1 MGSHALDLITIG
13 NNFGTAEM
21 RALWDD
27 KARIQKQLDTEAAL
41 SQAEG
46 QLGIIPLD
54 AAAKI
59 KEAANVG
66 LYDIEDIAAESARLR
81 HSLMGTI
88 NALERQSGEA
98 GEFVHFGATTQDIV
112 DTGMMLQ
119 LRDAYDIIE
128 RDVAIVLDLLA
139 KLAKN
144 HQDTVMIGRT
154 HGMHALPT
162 TFGFKVAV
170 WVDEFIRH
178 AERLKESRDRIFV
191 GNMNGAVGTYASFG
205 PKGSQLEA
213 ATMDILGLNTPNIGW
228 QSARDRF
235 SEFGNIAALISG
247 TAGKIGNEF
256 YNLMRTDIGEIEEPF
271 SKGKIGSSTMPHKR
285 NPALFEG
292 LASLTPPVLKS
303 VALLHESMGTE
314 HERDAMHWRQE
325 WVALPEI
332 AIYLSG
338 QLNTLKNVLD
348 GLTVREDRMQANLN
362 RQAGLIMSEKVMFEL
377 SDSLGKQTA
386 HAKVY
391 SLAMQSFEEG
401 IDFGDVLKDDAEISA
416 NHQPEEIDQWLNPSA
431 YTGLAHEKVDQV
443 LAAYQAFKAGLADGK

>member
-13 NNFGTAEM
+13 NNFGTPEM
-21 RALWDD
+21 RALWND
-27 KARIQKQLDTEAAL
+27 KARIQRQLDTEAAL
-41 SQAEG
+41 AKAEG
-46 QLGIIPLD
+46 DLGIIPSEAAEKIQ
-54 AAAKI
+54 AAAD
-59 KEAANVG
+59 VS
-66 LYDIEDIAAESARLR
+66 LYDIEAIAAESARLR

-88 NALERQSGEA
+88 NALERQSGDA

-128 RDVAIVLDLLA
+128 RDVYLVLELLA
-139 KLAKN
+139 KLAKA

-178 AERLKESRDRIFV
+178 AERLQESRDRIFV

-205 PKGSQLEA
+205 PKGSEVEA
-213 ATMDILGLNTPNIGW
+213 TTMEILGLQTPNIGW

-271 SKGKIGSSTMPHKR
+271 SKGEIGSSTMPHKR

-348 GLTVREDRMQANLN
+348 GLTVREDRMQANLD

-391 SLAMQSFEEG
+391 ELAMQSFEEG
-401 IDFGDVLKDDAEISA
+401 IDFGDVLKADPEIAA
-416 NHQPEEIDQWLNPSA
+416 NHSDTEIDQWLDPSS
-431 YTGLAHEKVDQV
+431 YTGLAHDKVDQV
-443 LAAYQAFKAGLADGK
+443 LAVYSAFKEGLADDR

>member
-139 KLAKN
+139 KLAKT

-213 ATMDILGLNTPNIGW
+213 ATMDILGLNTPNIG
-228 QSARDRF
+228 
-235 SEFGNIAALISG
+235 
-247 TAGKIGNEF
+247 
-256 YNLMRTDIGEIEEPF
+256 
-271 SKGKIGSSTMPHKR
+271 
-285 NPALFEG
+285 
-292 LASLTPPVLKS
+292 
-303 VALLHESMGTE
+303 
-314 HERDAMHWRQE
+314 
-325 WVALPEI
+325 
-332 AIYLSG
+332 
-338 QLNTLKNVLD
+338 
-348 GLTVREDRMQANLN
+348 
-362 RQAGLIMSEKVMFEL
+362 
-377 SDSLGKQTA
+377 
-386 HAKVY
+386 
-391 SLAMQSFEEG
+391 
-401 IDFGDVLKDDAEISA
+401 
-416 NHQPEEIDQWLNPSA
+416 
-431 YTGLAHEKVDQV
+431 
-443 LAAYQAFKAGLADGK
+443 

>member
-1 MGSHALDLITIG
+1 MGSHAIDLITIG

-27 KARIQKQLDTEAAL
+27 KARIQKHLDTEAAL
-41 SQAEG
+41 ALAEG
-46 QLGIIPLD
+46 KLGLIPQEAAEKI
-54 AAAKI
+54 AAA
-59 KEAANVG
+59 ADVN
-66 LYDIEDIAAESARLR
+66 LYNIEDIAAESARLR

-88 NALERQSGEA
+88 NALERQSGDA
-98 GEFVHFGATTQDIV
+98 GEYVHFGATTQDIV

-119 LRDAYDIIE
+119 VKDAYAIIE
-128 RDVAIVLDLLA
+128 RDVHIIMEELASLA
-139 KLAKN
+139 KA

-170 WVDEFIRH
+170 WLDEFIRH
-178 AERLKESRDRIFV
+178 AERLAESKARIFV

-205 PKGSQLEA
+205 PKGAEVETE
-213 ATMDILGLNTPNIGW
+213 TMAHLGLNTANIGW

-235 SEFGNIAALISG
+235 SEFGNIVALISG

-271 SKGKIGSSTMPHKR
+271 TEGEIGSSTMPHKR

-292 LASLTPPVLKS
+292 LASLTPPVLKAVS
-303 VALLHESMGTE
+303 LLHESMGTE

-332 AIYLSG
+332 SIYISG
-338 QLNTLKNVLD
+338 QLSILKNVLD
-348 GLTVREDRMQANLN
+348 GLTVRKDRMAANLD

-391 SLAMQSFEEG
+391 KLAMTSFEQG
-401 IDFGDVLKDDAEISA
+401 LNFGDVLKADPEIAA
-416 NHQPEEIDQWLNPSA
+416 NHSDAEIDQWLNPSE

-443 LAAYQAFKAGLADGK
+443 LNAYATYLQGEA

>member
-1 MGSHALDLITIG
+1 MSSHAIDLITIG
-13 NNFGTAEM
+13 NNFGTPEM

-41 SQAEG
+41 ALAEG
-46 QLGIIPLD
+46 RLGLIPQ
-54 AAAKI
+54 AAAEKI
-59 KEAANVG
+59 AAATDVS
-66 LYDIEDIAAESARLR
+66 LYDIEEIAAESARLR

-88 NALERQSGEA
+88 NALERQSGDA

-119 LRDAYDIIE
+119 LKEAYQLIQ
-128 RDVAIVLDLLA
+128 RDVDLILVALADLA
-139 KLAKN
+139 KT

-170 WVDEFIRH
+170 WLDEFVRH
-178 AERLKESRDRIFV
+178 AQRLEESKDRIFV

-205 PKGSQLEA
+205 PKGSELEKETLA
-213 ATMDILGLNTPNIGW
+213 ILGLNVPNIGW

-247 TAGKIGNEF
+247 TAGKIGHEF

-271 SKGKIGSSTMPHKR
+271 TKGEIGSSTMPHKR

-292 LASLTPPVLKS
+292 LASLTPPILKS
-303 VALLHESMGTE
+303 VGLLHQSMGTE

-325 WVALPEI
+325 WVAIPEI
-332 AIYLSG
+332 AIYMSG
-338 QLNTLKNVLD
+338 QLNVLKNVLN
-348 GLTVREDRMQANLN
+348 GLTVRQDRMKHNLN

-377 SDSLGKQTA
+377 SESLGKQTA
-386 HAKVY
+386 HTKVY
-391 SLAMQSFEEG
+391 DLAMHAYEQG
-401 IDFGDVLKDDAEISA
+401 LDFATVLKADETISS
-416 NHQPEEIDQWLNPSA
+416 NHSATEIDSWLDPSN
-431 YTGLAHEKVDQV
+431 YTGLAHDKVDQV
-443 LAAYQAFKAGLADGK
+443 LAAYEAYLKDRK

>member
-1 MGSHALDLITIG
+1 MGSHAIDLITIG

-21 RALWDD
+21 RALWND
-27 KARIQKQLDTEAAL
+27 KARIQRQLDTEAAL
-41 SQAEG
+41 AETEG
-46 QLGIIPLD
+46 KLGIIPAE
-54 AAAKI
+54 AASKI
-59 KEAANVG
+59 SAAANVE
-66 LYDIEDIAAESARLR
+66 LYDIEAIAAESARLR

-88 NALERQSGEA
+88 NALERQAGDA
-98 GEFVHFGATTQDIV
+98 GEFVHYGATTQDIV

-119 LRDAYDIIE
+119 LRDAYAIIE
-128 RDVAIVLDLLA
+128 RDVWVILDLLA
-139 KLAKN
+139 KLAKT

-170 WVDEFIRH
+170 WVDEFLRH
-178 AERLKESRDRIFV
+178 AERLQESRDRIFV

-205 PKGSQLEA
+205 AKGSLVEDY
-213 ATMDILGLNTPNIGW
+213 TMEILGLASPNIGW

-271 SKGKIGSSTMPHKR
+271 SEGEIGSSTMPHKR

-292 LASLTPPVLKS
+292 LASLTPPILKS

-348 GLTVREDRMQANLN
+348 GLTVRKDRMQANLN

-377 SDSLGKQTA
+377 SNTLGKQTA

-391 SLAMQSFEEG
+391 TLAMRAFEEG
-401 IDFGDVLKDDAEISA
+401 IDFGLVLKEDQEISA
-416 NHQPEEIDQWLNPSA
+416 NHTASEIDQWLDPSA
-431 YTGLAHEKVDQV
+431 YTGLAHDKVDQV
-443 LAAYQAFKAGLADGK
+443 LAVYDAYKAGHVYG

>member
-1 MGSHALDLITIG
+1 MGSHAIDLITIG

-41 SQAEG
+41 AKAEG
-46 QLGIIPLD
+46 ELGIIPQT
-54 AAAKI
+54 AADKI
-59 KEAANVG
+59 IEAANVD
-66 LYDIEDIAAESARLR
+66 LYDIESIAAESARLR

-88 NALERQSGEA
+88 NALERQSGDA
-98 GEFVHFGATTQDIV
+98 GEFVHYGATTQDIV

-119 LRDAYDIIE
+119 LQQAYNLIE
-128 RDVAIVLDLLA
+128 RDVHIVIDELASLA
-139 KLAKN
+139 KDHKT
-144 HQDTVMIGRT
+144 TVMIGRT

-170 WVDEFIRH
+170 WLDEFIRH
-178 AERLKESRDRIFV
+178 AERLKESRERIFV

-205 PKGSQLEA
+205 PQGAAIEKRTLE
-213 ATMDILGLNTPNIGW
+213 ILNLNTPNIGW

-235 SEFGNIAALISG
+235 SEFGNIMALISG
-247 TAGKIGNEF
+247 TAGKIGHEF

-271 SKGKIGSSTMPHKR
+271 TKGEIGSSTMPHKR

-292 LASLTPPVLKS
+292 LASLTPPILKA

-332 AIYLSG
+332 AIYMSG
-338 QLNTLKNVLD
+338 QLNTLKTVLD
-348 GLTVREDRMQANLN
+348 GLNVRQDKMLANLD

-377 SDSLGKQTA
+377 SNTLGKQTA
-386 HAKVY
+386 HTKVY
-391 SLAMQSFEEG
+391 ALAMTSFEQD
-401 IDFGDVLKDDAEISA
+401 IPFGDVLKNDQEIAQNHNDD
-416 NHQPEEIDQWLNPSA
+416 EIDQWLDPSG
-431 YTGLAHEKVDQV
+431 YTGLAKEKVEQV
-443 LAAYQAFKAGLADGK
+443 LSVYTAFKEGNES